1 MKYALL
7 YSHESAS
14 LARFYANRNSP
25 VKRFLAVADARVR
38 ELEVREVPDLQ
49 EENEYVSLFTYV
61 LMNVSETYRPDQ
73 FISVVDGRMLRV
85 LDVDFM
91 LYFLQCREQLT
102 GLVAWEMI
110 VKLNTNYGCMKVEWI
125 VEQGNREYMFNFKR
139 SSKFMEYATSAIS
152 LKELYNYLPKSL
164 EV

>member
-1 MKYALL
+1 MKYQLL

-14 LARFYANRNSP
+14 LARFYANRDSP

-38 ELEVREVPDLQ
+38 ELEARDVPDLQ
-49 EENEYVSLFTYV
+49 EENEYMSLLGYT
-61 LMNVSETYRPDQ
+61 LMNVQETFRPDQ

-102 GLVAWEMI
+102 GLVAWEVI
-110 VKLNTNYGCMKVEWI
+110 TRLNTNYACMKLGWL
-125 VEQGNREYMFNFKR
+125 VEQGNREYMFDFKR
-139 SSKFMEYATSAIS
+139 SSKFMEYAVENIS
-152 LKELYNYLPKSL
+152 LKNLYKSL
-164 EV
+164 VV